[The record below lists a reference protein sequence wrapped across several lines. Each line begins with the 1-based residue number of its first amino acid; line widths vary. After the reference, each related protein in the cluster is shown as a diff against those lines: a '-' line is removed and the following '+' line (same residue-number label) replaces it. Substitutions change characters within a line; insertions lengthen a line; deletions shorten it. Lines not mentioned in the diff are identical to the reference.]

1 GIVVGCHRSRSAAPG
16 SFCDLPHITPER
28 VRLGFLSGGSNDPF
42 FPKTH
47 PVYGVTH
54 RGLQMKKIAFMLV
67 TAATLAAAVSAP
79 AEARGVR
86 VARPAAAIAVAT
98 AAAIAADAYYSG
110 GYYYHP
116 GVVYYGGP
124 AYGYGYPAVR
134 YGW

>member
-1 GIVVGCHRSRSAAPG
+1 MFAAELGTANPPATTAARS
-16 SFCDLPHITPER
+16 DT
-28 VRLGFLSGGSNDPF
+28 
-42 FPKTH
+42 
-47 PVYGVTH
+47 
-54 RGLQMKKIAFMLV
+54 KIALMLV
-67 TAATLAAAVSAP
+67 AAATLAASVSAP

-86 VARPAAAIAVAT
+86 IARPVAAVAAAT
-98 AAAIAADAYYSG
+98 AAAIAADAYYNG